1 MYARALELEPS
12 HVGALVN
19 LGSLLAAENL
29 TDTAQE
35 LFSRALTAEPQAAG
49 ALNNYALCLYQ
60 RTMRAHAA
68 VSKESYGKVKDECQE
83 GYYKVSLVQLTTTD

>member
-35 LFSRALTAEPQAAG
+35 LFSRALTAEPQVG
-49 ALNNYALCLYQ
+49 SIKLNYCTY
-60 RTMRAHAA
+60 
-68 VSKESYGKVKDECQE
+68 
-83 GYYKVSLVQLTTTD
+83 